1 MRVTESMI
9 YDNAK
14 TTLANNLAAIQT
26 IQNQVSSGKQL
37 NQPSDNPADVQTAV
51 GLGDTLAQINQYI
64 RNINTASS
72 KASAMDTALSSAG
85 NILQRANELA
95 IEGANATLDASDRQ
109 AILAEVQQL
118 SESLATTANTK
129 VGDEY
134 VFSGF
139 RVDTPAFQVT
149 GPGQVG
155 PYQGDDG
162 VSVARIGPGSTMQ
175 IGMSGDTVFGPAMKA
190 LADLQA
196 DLSGGQGV
204 QQSTLSEISTGL
216 DTVVQ
221 SQATVGARENRLSEA
236 NTSQEAMSTSN
247 QALLSQLEDTN
258 MPAAI
263 TELTSRQLTYQATLA
278 VTAKVMQTSLIDYL
292 K

>member
-14 TTLANNLAAIQT
+14 TTLANNLSAIQT

-51 GLGDTLAQINQYI
+51 GLGDTLAQINQFI
-64 RNINTASS
+64 RNINTASGT
-72 KASAMDTALSSAG
+72 ASAMDTALSSAG

-95 IEGANATLDASDRQ
+95 IEGANGTLDAGDRQ

-118 SESLATTANTK
+118 SELLATAANTK
-129 VGDEY
+129 MGDEY
-134 VFSGF
+134 VFGGF
-139 RVDTPAFQVT
+139 RVDTPPYAVT

-162 VSVARIGPGSTMQ
+162 VSVARIGPASTMQ
-175 IGMSGDTVFGPAMKA
+175 ISMPGDAVFGPAMKA

-196 DLSGGQGV
+196 DLSGGGAV

-216 DTVVQ
+216 DTIVQ

-236 NTSQEAMSTSN
+236 NTSQQAMSTSN